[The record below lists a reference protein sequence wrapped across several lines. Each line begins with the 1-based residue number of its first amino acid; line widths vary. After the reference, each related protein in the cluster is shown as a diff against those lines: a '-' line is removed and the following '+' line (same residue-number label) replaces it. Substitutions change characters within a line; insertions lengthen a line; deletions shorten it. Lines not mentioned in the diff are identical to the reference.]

1 MEHIFKKGL
10 KNAPVLVLLHGTGGD
25 ERSLLSIAE
34 FLNPEASVL
43 SLRGEVN
50 EYGALRFFKRLEEGL
65 YDVDDLNYRGGVIRK
80 FIEEMAE
87 NYQFDLKD
95 VVLVGFSNG
104 SNMAINLLLADHTP
118 FHKGIL
124 FAPMY
129 PVDTDHLT
137 QLKDKTHV
145 FISMGEEDPICSLED
160 SRNVVEQ
167 FEKRGANVDTFWVNS
182 HEINLESLKKAKDW
196 LDRQH

>member
-10 KNAPVLVLLHGTGGD
+10 NNAPVLVLLHGTGGD
-25 ERSLLSIAE
+25 EHSLLSIAE
-34 FLNPEASVL
+34 FLNPAASVL

-87 NYQFDLKD
+87 NYQFGLKD

-137 QLKDKTHV
+137 QLKDKTYV

-196 LDRQH
+196 LEKIA